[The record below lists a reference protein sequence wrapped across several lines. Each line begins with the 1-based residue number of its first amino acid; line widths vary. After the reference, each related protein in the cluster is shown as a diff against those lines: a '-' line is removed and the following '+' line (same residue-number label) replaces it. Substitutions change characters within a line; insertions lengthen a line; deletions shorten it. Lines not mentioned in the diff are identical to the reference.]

1 MGYQCNRLGLGEA
14 VVPPSADSN
23 SADGLDRSPTDHRD
37 PSADLADFK
46 YEPSRLEEQLV
57 PFRCSAIEVISECAI
72 TFAFVNGVQRSS
84 RSDAVMRWKLLS
96 LLTGVTLCGCAAVP
110 PFGDDE
116 PRTKS
121 TEVINRASQIDPA
134 QVAALQP
141 GSQVEIV
148 SRNSLDQ
155 IAGTVLQAS
164 PDGIVLI
171 NSVCVHRN
179 PGDQEVIRRRM
190 PCHWVSIRRIAQIE
204 TIAAAPADFVAPSVE
219 INTNDTEEFSGAR
232 RGIDIE

>member
-1 MGYQCNRLGLGEA
+1 
-14 VVPPSADSN
+14 
-23 SADGLDRSPTDHRD
+23 
-37 PSADLADFK
+37 
-46 YEPSRLEEQLV
+46 
-57 PFRCSAIEVISECAI
+57 
-72 TFAFVNGVQRSS
+72 
-84 RSDAVMRWKLLS
+84 MRWKLLS

-121 TEVINRASQIDPA
+121 TEVINSASQIDPA

-141 GSQVEIV
+141 GSQVE
-148 SRNSLDQ
+148 